1 MLRVYLPLD
10 ETIKTILQK
19 VYVVKKIKTSIP
31 KPILKELLLLCAKD
45 LHFRFNGEIS
55 TQIDGVVMGSPL
67 GPLLAKIFMIS
78 LEKKFFLKYL
88 IISVIEK
95 RYIDDTYA
103 YVVSE
108 KIDFILKELSS
119 YHPNINFTYELEESN
134 KITFVDVLINRSSF
148 NEI

>member
-10 ETIKTILQK
+10 GTIKTILQK

-88 IISVIEK
+88 IIYVIEK

>member
-19 VYVVKKIKTSIP
+19 VYVAKKIKTSIP
-31 KPILKELLLLCAKD
+31 KPILKKLLLLCAKD

-88 IISVIEK
+88 IIYVIEK

>member
-19 VYVVKKIKTSIP
+19 VYAVKKIKTSIP

-88 IISVIEK
+88 IIYVIEK

>member
-45 LHFRFNGEIS
+45 LHFRFDGEIS
-55 TQIDGVVMGSPL
+55 TQIDGVAMGSPL

-78 LEKKFFLKYL
+78 LEKKVLPKVSNYL
-88 IISVIEK
+88 C
-95 RYIDDTYA
+95 Y
-103 YVVSE
+103 
-108 KIDFILKELSS
+108 
-119 YHPNINFTYELEESN
+119 
-134 KITFVDVLINRSSF
+134 
-148 NEI
+148 

>member
-88 IISVIEK
+88 IIYVIEK
-95 RYIDDTYA
+95 CYIDDTYA

>member
-1 MLRVYLPLD
+1 
-10 ETIKTILQK
+10 
-19 VYVVKKIKTSIP
+19 
-31 KPILKELLLLCAKD
+31 
-45 LHFRFNGEIS
+45 
-55 TQIDGVVMGSPL
+55 
-67 GPLLAKIFMIS
+67 MIS

-88 IISVIEK
+88 IIYVIEK
-95 RYIDDTYA
+95 CYIDDTYA

>member
-88 IISVIEK
+88 IIYVIEK

>member
-10 ETIKTILQK
+10 ERIKTILQK

-88 IISVIEK
+88 IIYVIEK

>member
-78 LEKKFFLKYL
+78 LVKKFFLKYL
-88 IISVIEK
+88 IIYVIEK